1 MELKR
6 LEVGV
11 ERIYL
16 ERVVDVLWVTTM
28 YLVLSSLERD
38 TLRRLLKELGM
49 CLELGMHF
57 LECVGQDGLVL
68 TQLNPK

>member
-11 ERIYL
+11 ERISL
-16 ERVVDVLWVTTM
+16 ERIVDVLWVTAT
-28 YLVLSSLERD
+28 YLVLSSLERG

-49 CLELGMHF
+49 RF
-57 LECVGQDGLVL
+57 LERVRQDGLVL